1 MPLFMLL
8 PLLLLAVATLWAL
21 LLPLSLWLRYRNG
34 RARRR
39 AQGWVIRLNAWL
51 LLASTAAFL
60 SVAAIAAQWRDAALR
75 DGGLGLLAGVAV
87 GTAGLWLMRIERD
100 AEGFHYTP
108 NRWLVLALTVA
119 VAARLVL
126 GLLATWDAT
135 FGTATT
141 RAAAWQ
147 AGGLWA
153 LAGLL
158 LGYWLATTWGLRARL
173 PWRSR
178 ERRARR

>member
-1 MPLFMLL
+1 MPLLLLL

-21 LLPLSLWLRYRNG
+21 LLPVSLWLRYRNG

-39 AQGWVIRLNAWL
+39 AQGWGIRLNAWL
-51 LLASTAAFL
+51 LLASTGAFL
-60 SVAAIAAQWRDAALR
+60 LTAAIAAQWREDALR

-87 GTAGLWLMRIERD
+87 GIVGLWLTRFERD

-108 NRWLVLALTVA
+108 NRWLVLALTIV

-126 GLLATWDAT
+126 GLAATWNAT
-135 FGTATT
+135 FGSATAP
-141 RAAAWQ
+141 AGAWH

-173 PWRSR
+173 PNRPG
-178 ERRARR
+178 ARGG

>member
-1 MPLFMLL
+1 MPLLLLL

-21 LLPLSLWLRYRNG
+21 LLPVSLWLRYRNG

-39 AQGWVIRLNAWL
+39 AQGWGIRLNAWL
-51 LLASTAAFL
+51 LLASTVGFL
-60 SVAAIAAQWRDAALR
+60 LTAAIAAHWREDALR

-87 GTAGLWLMRIERD
+87 GIVGLWLTRFERD

-126 GLLATWDAT
+126 GLVATWNAT
-135 FGTATT
+135 FGTATVPGG
-141 RAAAWQ
+141 AWH

-173 PWRSR
+173 PGGVAG
-178 ERRARR
+178 ARGR